1 MKENQLWV
9 LCPICNNK
17 TRIKNTGR
25 YRIDKFSVILSEV
38 QTGNSNQY
46 KTWKYNY
53 QRARR

>member
-1 MKENQLWV
+1 MSYLKQQDTNQ
-9 LCPICNNK
+9 
-17 TRIKNTGR
+17 NTGR